1 MISERR
7 RNRFIAAGALGA
19 ALCLLAGLGA
29 CAASGGKAK
38 NRASDERA
46 RELGLSSDALDPT
59 VRDKRDGY
67 GRWKQKPDPVGADS
81 PLSPDRR
88 PWAEQP

>member
-7 RNRFIAAGALGA
+7 RNPILLAGAA
-19 ALCLLAGLGA
+19 AASLSLFIGLGA
-29 CAASGGKAK
+29 CASSGKAE

-46 RELGLSSDALDPT
+46 RELGLSEEALDPT